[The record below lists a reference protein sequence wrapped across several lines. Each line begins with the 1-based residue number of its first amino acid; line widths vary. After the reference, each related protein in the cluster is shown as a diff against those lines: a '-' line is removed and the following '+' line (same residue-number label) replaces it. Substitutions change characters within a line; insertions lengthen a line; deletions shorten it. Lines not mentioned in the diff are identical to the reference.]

1 MKLSNFILIS
11 SSNSILN
18 PKVVYSFHLL
28 FAIFIMQG
36 CRKEYPCPTCF
47 ESIITCKV
55 NGKEWKSNCVSNDPL
70 FGCRAVSC
78 YYYYNSDFSLDFFA
92 GNSDNNSTLVMNQYS
107 INGGAKLG
115 LNSVDQNELYFIDR
129 SLPDSNNCSRLK
141 NLESTGSN
149 IFEITI
155 LDTINYIIAGR
166 FAFTVSNNCGDTIK
180 ITDGYFKSKFIF

>member
-55 NGKEWKSNCVSNDPL
+55 NGKEWKTNCVSNDPL
-70 FGCRAVSC
+70 FGCRAVRC
-78 YYYYNSDFSLDFFA
+78 YYSYNEERGLDFS
-92 GNSDNNSTLVMNQYS
+92 GVNDNNKTGLTLDQAS
-107 INGGAKLG
+107 AWGGAQIGINTIQQREFGYTNFDLEGNCISLDSIDLSYNNFFKIQSIDAT
-115 LNSVDQNELYFIDR
+115 NSIIEGNFQFKVY
-129 SLPDSNNCSRLK
+129 
-141 NLESTGSN
+141 
-149 IFEITI
+149 
-155 LDTINYIIAGR
+155 NY
-166 FAFTVSNNCGDTIK
+166 CGDTAT
-180 ITDGYFKSKFIF
+180 ITDGYFKTKYLY